1 MKRIFT
7 LAKAVTP
14 VLPTLFL
21 AIASAVPGAA
31 TVVTNPP
38 NEFLPSFTGPLN
50 GDLEVL
56 SANVTLDGSNFD
68 FTATLNGTV
77 GETPGAVYVFGLN
90 RGDGASKFAN
100 IGEAGVI
107 FDATVVISADG
118 TGVVNDLRGKS
129 ATPVADVTLSG
140 STISAVVPVS
150 DLPSEGF
157 SLGNYQFNLWPEA
170 GLPNPGNTEIPNF
183 TPNNSSAQVSVAPEP
198 GTVSLCGMAAAG
210 ALGLFRRRNAVRK

>member
-1 MKRIFT
+1 MKLTFT
-7 LAKAVTP
+7 LAKAATP

-21 AIASAVPGAA
+21 AIASAIPGAA

-77 GETPGAVYVFGLN
+77 GETPGAVYVFGIN

-100 IGEAGVI
+100 IGEAGVV
-107 FDATVVISADG
+107 FDATFVISAAG
-118 TGVVNDLRGKS
+118 TGTVNDLLSKT
-129 ATPVADVTLSG
+129 ATPVAGVTPSA
-140 STISAVVPVS
+140 SAISAVVPVS

-157 SLGNYQFNLWPEA
+157 SPGNYQFNLWPEA
-170 GLPNPGNTEIPNF
+170 GPPNPGNTEISNF
-183 TPNNSSAQVSVAPEP
+183 TPNNSDAQVSVVPEP
-198 GTVSLCGMAAAG
+198 GTVSLCGMAAGG
-210 ALGLFRRRNAVRK
+210 ALVLLRRRNAARK